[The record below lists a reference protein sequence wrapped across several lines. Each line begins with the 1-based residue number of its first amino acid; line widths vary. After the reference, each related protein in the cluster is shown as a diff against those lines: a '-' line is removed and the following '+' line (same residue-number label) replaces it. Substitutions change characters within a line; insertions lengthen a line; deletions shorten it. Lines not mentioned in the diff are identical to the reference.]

1 MNFSSI
7 EQIQNK
13 QGTIFKVRNPKDC
26 KNFYWLKN
34 QKVIIDGTQYVVIDV
49 KRQRFRR
56 THKKGEMIG
65 LLVRPIDKK

>member
-7 EQIQNK
+7 EQTQTE
-13 QGTIFKVRNPKDC
+13 QGTIFTIRNPKDC
-26 KNFYWLKN
+26 KTFYWLKN
-34 QKVIIDGTQYVVIDV
+34 QIVIIDGTQYVVIDV
-49 KRQRFRR
+49 KRQKFRR

>member
-34 QKVIIDGTQYVVIDV
+34 QKVIIDGTQYVIIDV
-49 KRQRFRR
+49 TRQKFRR